1 MLKQSFHQKDLFPLA
16 ISSVLIESIT
26 LQLDFFCFGSSYF
39 CLFDMNMTVLTL
51 ADIFLWV

>member
-26 LQLDFFCFGSSYF
+26 LQLDFVA
-39 CLFDMNMTVLTL
+39 LAHLTFVYL
-51 ADIFLWV
+51 T